1 MPGSMSAISS
11 PAPIAAPR
19 PTVPAGLVAAG
30 RTIAL
35 VALVL
40 FVPGEAARIGA
51 DVGPRRD

>member
-1 MPGSMSAISS
+1 MSAISS

-19 PTVPAGLVAAG
+19 PTVPAGFAAAG

-35 VALVL
+35 LALVL

-51 DVGPRRD
+51 DVGPRHD